1 MTNKPILK
9 KITTLT
15 QTKWANMYEYEYEY
29 NNEPVLYY
37 VASRHKMNTQNANKP
52 NADSVIILPY
62 FEDEEGIKVVF
73 IRQFRYAVNDFI
85 YDVPAG
91 TIDDDE
97 IPLQCAKR
105 EVAEEIGG
113 TVLECE
119 QCTSL
124 SYTTPGCLN
133 ETSITYFAKVK
144 LNKKQNL
151 QADEIID
158 LHIVPLEEV
167 LQFTDKNIMGVQG
180 KMMAK
185 IFYYQQK
192 LKEAKK

>member
-1 MTNKPILK
+1 MQKPILK
-9 KITTLT
+9 KISTLT
-15 QTKWANMYEYEYEY
+15 QNRWANMYEYEYEY
-29 NNEPVLYY
+29 NKQPVLYY
-37 VASRHKMNTQNANKP
+37 VASRRKMTTQNANKP

-62 FEDEEGIKVVF
+62 YKDKEGIKIVF

-91 TIDDDE
+91 TIDE
-97 IPLQCAKR
+97 GEQPLKCAIR
-105 EVAEEIGG
+105 EVSEEIGAS
-113 TVLECE
+113 VLNIE

-133 ETSITYFAKVK
+133 ETSITYFAEVK
-144 LNKKQNL
+144 LDKKQNL
-151 QADEIID
+151 QTDEIID

-167 LQFTDKNIMGVQG
+167 PQFTDKNIMGVQG

-192 LKEAKK
+192 LKQAEK